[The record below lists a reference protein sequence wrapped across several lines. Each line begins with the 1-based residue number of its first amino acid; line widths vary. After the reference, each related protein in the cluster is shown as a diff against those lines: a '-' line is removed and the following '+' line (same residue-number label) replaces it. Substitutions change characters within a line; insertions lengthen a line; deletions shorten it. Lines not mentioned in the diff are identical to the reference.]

1 MECVVRSVA
10 DINDPETLKQAA
22 LLLEHENTRLHTRL
36 AELTAEIAKLSGKEA
51 AEQLQL
57 EIVRLQEQL
66 ALARQKAFGT
76 SSEKRGS
83 DKDAA
88 SGRKTGADQKPPG
101 HGPRAQ
107 LELDVV
113 PVPHELPEDERKC
126 PDCGLAVCEWE
137 GQTEDSDEIT
147 VVERRFV
154 IKKHQRKKYR
164 CKGGC
169 APVTAPGPLKLVE
182 GGRYSIELAIYVA
195 LAKYLYH
202 LPLER
207 QVRMYAAN
215 GLTIDSQTLWDQIEA
230 LARHLE
236 PSYRALGPEIFRS
249 PLIHADETHWNMLS
263 GQSTKWYVWSVADH
277 GAVFHRIFPSRS
289 GATAKEVLAGYRGT
303 VMVDAY
309 DAYQTARTGP
319 GGTLL
324 FGLVFCWAH
333 VRRRFV
339 KATPFAEAACKEVL
353 DLIGRLYEIERD
365 LPNPHALDGDVQKA
379 ALEHILAIRQERSAP
394 IVAEIKAWVGR
405 QAALPESTFAKA
417 INYMVDQWPGL
428 TGFLENPWAPLDNN
442 LVERQIRGVVVGRKN
457 HYGSKSKRGTEV
469 AAIFYSLIETAQIRG
484 EDPSAFLLRA
494 ARAAILA
501 PGAVTLPHPVN

>member
-1 MECVVRSVA
+1 MLRSVA

-22 LLLEHENTRLHTRL
+22 LLLEHENARLHARL
-36 AELTAEIAKLSGKEA
+36 VELTAEIAKLSGKEA
-51 AEQLQL
+51 SKQLQL
-57 EIVRLQEQL
+57 EIVKLQEQL
-66 ALARQKAFGT
+66 ALARQKAFGS

-83 DKDAA
+83 GKAGA
-88 SGRKTGADQKPPG
+88 LGGPKTGAEPKPPG
-101 HGPRAQ
+101 HGPRPQ
-107 LELDVV
+107 LELEVV
-113 PVPHELPEDERKC
+113 PVPHDLPEDERKC
-126 PDCGLAVCEWE
+126 PDCGQAVCEWE
-137 GQTEDSDEIT
+137 GQTEDAEEIT

-154 IKKHQRKKYR
+154 ITKHQRKKYR

-169 APVTAPGPLKLVE
+169 APVTAPAPLKLVE
-182 GGRYSIELAIYVA
+182 GGRYSIEFAIYVA

-215 GLTIDSQTLWDQIEA
+215 GLIIDSQTLWDQIEA

-236 PSYRALGPEIFRS
+236 ASYRALGPEIFKS
-249 PLIHADETHWNMLS
+249 PLIHADETHWHMLS

-289 GATAKEVLAGYRGT
+289 GATAKEVLNGYRGT

-309 DAYQTARTGP
+309 DAYQTARAGP

-324 FGLVFCWAH
+324 FSLVFCWAH
-333 VRRRFV
+333 VRRRYV
-339 KATPFAEAACKEVL
+339 KAMPFAEAACREVL
-353 DLIGRLYEIERD
+353 DLIGKLYDIERD
-365 LPNPHALDGDVQKA
+365 LPNPHALAGDEQRA
-379 ALEHILAIRQERSAP
+379 ALDQIRAIRQERSAP
-394 IVAEIKAWVGR
+394 VVAEIKAWAAR

-417 INYMVDQWPGL
+417 IRYMFDNWSGL
-428 TGFLENPWAPLDNN
+428 TAFLENPWAPLDNN

-484 EDPSAFLLRA
+484 DDPSAFLLRA
-494 ARAAILA
+494 AKAAIRD
-501 PGAVTLPHPVN
+501 PGTVTLPRSVD

>member
-1 MECVVRSVA
+1 MLRSVA
-10 DINDPETLKQAA
+10 DIDDPEALKQAA

-36 AELTAEIAKLSGKEA
+36 KELTAEVAKLSGKEA
-51 AEQLQL
+51 AQQLQL

-66 ALARQKAFGT
+66 ALARQKTFGT

-83 DKDAA
+83 DTDAGG
-88 SGRKTGADQKPPG
+88 SKTGADPKPPG
-101 HGPRAQ
+101 HGPRPQ
-107 LELDVV
+107 LELEVV
-113 PVPHELPEDERKC
+113 PVPHDLPEDERKC
-126 PDCGLAVCEWE
+126 ADCGLAVCEWA
-137 GQTEDSDEIT
+137 GQTEDSEEIT
-147 VVERRFV
+147 VVERQFV

-169 APVTAPGPLKLVE
+169 APVTAPAPLKLVE
-182 GGRYSIELAIYVA
+182 GGRYSIEFAIYVA

-236 PSYRALGPEIFRS
+236 PSYRALGPEIFKS
-249 PLIHADETHWNMLS
+249 PLIHADETHWHMLS

-309 DAYQTARTGP
+309 DAYQTARAGP

-324 FGLVFCWAH
+324 FSLVFCWAH

-353 DLIGRLYEIERD
+353 DLIGKLYEIERD
-365 LPNPHALDGDVQKA
+365 LPNPHALVGDEQTA
-379 ALEHILAIRQERSAP
+379 ALAQIRTIRQERSAP
-394 IVAEIKAWVGR
+394 VVAEIKAWGGR
-405 QAALPESTFAKA
+405 QSALPESTFAKA
-417 INYMVDQWPGL
+417 IRYMFDNWSGL
-428 TGFLENPWAPLDNN
+428 TAFLDNPWAPLDNN

-484 EDPSAFLLRA
+484 DDPSAFLLRA
-494 ARAAILA
+494 ARAAIA
-501 PGAVTLPHPVN
+501 TPGTVTLPRLAD